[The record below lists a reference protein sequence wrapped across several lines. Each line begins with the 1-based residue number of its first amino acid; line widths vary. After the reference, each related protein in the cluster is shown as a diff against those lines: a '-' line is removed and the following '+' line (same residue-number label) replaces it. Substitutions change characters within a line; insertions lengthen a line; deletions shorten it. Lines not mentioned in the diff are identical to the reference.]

1 MINPGEGKSEL
12 DECFESL
19 SQINRID
26 WEQITETIQ
35 DLKQE
40 FDIIGSRIAGMCKEN
55 ELRVTGD
62 LEEQLDRIDDELVR
76 LKEES
81 EDQKN
86 VIEECQETAETQQQA
101 AMELFRDLGFDTS
114 QLMTNETLDFTNPN
128 VLYNL
133 QKQMERFKK

>member
-1 MINPGEGKSEL
+1 MLNEGSDKAHDYL
-12 DECFESL
+12 AKLFYPDDQIDEVS
-19 SQINRID
+19 
-26 WEQITETIQ
+26 WE
-35 DLKQE
+35 
-40 FDIIGSRIAGMCKEN
+40 DIVLEVGTLFREANEIVN
-55 ELRVTGD
+55 ELQKMKKSNREFED
-62 LEEQLDRIDDELVR
+62 QIENLLEERDG
-76 LKEES
+76 
-81 EDQKN
+81 QKN